1 MSTSEA
7 SSSQHI
13 GNGAYPTIILALQHR
28 IEGKWQVLPIDSH
41 IQARQHFRALQIPI
55 RYFVDFRTDIPA

>member
-7 SSSQHI
+7 SSSQAS
-13 GNGAYPTIILALQHR
+13 GNGAYPTIIFALQHR

-41 IQARQHFRALQIPI
+41 IQARQHFRILQIPI
-55 RYFVDFRTDIPA
+55 SYFADFRAGIPA